1 MNKYV
6 VIYKGLPSAG
16 SDPQATTAA
25 WRSWFDDLGSAVLDA
40 GNPFSSASVVVG
52 ARISSCATRAVSRS
66 ACRAVTNVAQICIPN
81 SSAMIRAANGV
92 RKWRIR
98 AIGMLQGSPAVAVR
112 LPLEAEGGR

>member
-40 GNPFSSASVVVG
+40 GNPFSSASVV
-52 ARISSCATRAVSRS
+52 ATDGSVRAMAS
-66 ACRAVTNVAQICIPN
+66 AELTGYSVLAASNSEEAAEMVKRCPGLANAPIEIYETIPF
-81 SSAMIRAANGV
+81 G
-92 RKWRIR
+92 
-98 AIGMLQGSPAVAVR
+98 
-112 LPLEAEGGR
+112 